1 MENRFDKYFGK
12 KIDNFLD
19 DLQEKVNRQ
28 PNDYEGDHILDLSE
42 QFDNAECDLA
52 ASDDKYFQAI
62 EAMREIGAD
71 YKAVYKRIDD
81 DLDEYISNKLK
92 ADTKHRLGHILI
104 DGSQIH
110 IELYPQEKLDPT
122 LKKLV
127 RELKQNGFKIR
138 RNGSEWISVMAPNT
152 KNSKAMLEISYQYQG
167 QFKYL
172 IAATGSIVDSI
183 DPFDPSANQLKAQ
196 FQAQALIDAL
206 EIVKPC
212 LKSNFDR

>member
-28 PNDYEGDHILDLSE
+28 PNNYKGDHSLDLSD
-42 QFDNAECDLA
+42 QFDNAECDLV
-52 ASDDKYFQAI
+52 ASDDKYCQAV

-81 DLDEYISNKLK
+81 DLDKYISDKLN
-92 ADTKHRLGHILI
+92 ADTKHRLGYILI

-122 LKKLV
+122 LKKLA
-127 RELKQNGFKIR
+127 RKLKQNGFKIR
-138 RNGSEWISVMAPNT
+138 RNGSEWISVMALNT
-152 KNSKAMLEISYQYQG
+152 KNSKAILEISYQYHG

-172 IAATGSIVDSI
+172 VATTGSIVDSI

-206 EIVKPC
+206 EIVKPY
-212 LKSNFDR
+212 LGSNFDR

>member
-28 PNDYEGDHILDLSE
+28 PNNYKGDHILDLSD
-42 QFDNAECDLA
+42 QFDNAECDLV
-52 ASDDKYFQAI
+52 ASDDKYCQAV

-81 DLDEYISNKLK
+81 DLDKYISDKLN
-92 ADTKHRLGHILI
+92 ADTKHRLGYILI

-122 LKKLV
+122 LKKLA
-127 RELKQNGFKIR
+127 RKLKQNGFKIR
-138 RNGSEWISVMAPNT
+138 RNGSEWISVMALNT
-152 KNSKAMLEISYQYQG
+152 KNSKAILEISYQYHG

-172 IAATGSIVDSI
+172 VATTGSIVDSI

-206 EIVKPC
+206 EIVKPY
-212 LKSNFDR
+212 LGSNFDK